1 MGRKIGMREFRK
13 NYGLHLLNY
22 SSSNYHPGNWV
33 DFGDFVKND
42 RFQIKLESIAR
53 ELDLPNSEEGV
64 LADGLKEI
72 SMSDAEFA
80 ELEMKSGTLIEA
92 DLDIPSINVDLRGKV
107 DIEKVVNLKFGEIK
121 VRELADSSLRDSIED
136 SIEDVEESKGKK
148 WRRLKKKGIVIK
160 LFYASQ
166 VSIEVERKIDFDL
179 GVKVEVSEVKVSAN
193 ASGEIKTNYKYSF
206 QGQSSPFAVHFE
218 SVKSFIE

>member
-33 DFGDFVKND
+33 DYGDFVRND

-53 ELDLPNSEEGV
+53 ELELPDEEESV
-64 LADGLKEI
+64 LAEGLKAI
-72 SMSDAEFA
+72 GMSDAEFA
-80 ELEMKSGTLIEA
+80 ELEMTTRNLINA

-107 DIEKVVNLKFGEIK
+107 DLEKVVSLKFGEIK
-121 VRELADSSLRDSIED
+121 VRELADSSLRDKIED
-136 SIEDVEESKGKK
+136 SIEDVEEGKGKK
-148 WRRLKKKGIVIK
+148 WRRLKRKGIVIK
-160 LFYASQ
+160 LFYASEI
-166 VSIEVERKIDFDL
+166 SIEVEKEIDYDF
-179 GVKVEVSEVKVSAN
+179 GVDVEVSEVAVEAS
-193 ASGEIKTNYKYSF
+193 ASGENQTNYKYSF
-206 QGQSSPFAVHFE
+206 RGQTSPFAVHFE